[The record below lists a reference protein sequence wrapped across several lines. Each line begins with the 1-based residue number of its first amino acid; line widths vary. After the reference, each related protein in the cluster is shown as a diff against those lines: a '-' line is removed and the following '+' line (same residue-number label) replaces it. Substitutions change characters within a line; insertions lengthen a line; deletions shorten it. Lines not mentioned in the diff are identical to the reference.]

1 VLFEGPEGWTEFSPF
16 LEYDDAEAAV
26 WLAAAIDYG
35 WQRQPAGARSR
46 SGERDRPR
54 RGRG

>member
-35 WQRQPAGARSR
+35 WQRQPSR
-46 SGERDRPR
+46 CAIAFR
-54 RGRG
+54 